1 MEVTRTALT
10 QVIGRLSTAIGQWRT
25 LTTTQREYLRQTRAA
40 AERGLAALP
49 EPFLM
54 LLDNEGLKGL
64 LDVSQMEDGE
74 RLVIEIVR
82 EGEKGL
88 IVTTRTTAN
97 GVRTTANGVVT
108 RPDSTIEAGRIP
120 TEPDPEPE
128 VPPPPSGGTVDIP
141 NWFSWGGIIR
151 SDAPPTIECDGTEA
165 GCTFNSD
172 EGYID
177 DTRTNRVFTAT
188 VNVRAE
194 ATSTI
199 GKTARLVWRE
209 RLSDGTSSE
218 TEVSVVLTEAY
229 QALEVEHDG
238 VENDRPIDL
247 RVSITGAIL
256 GDKFS
261 CQGLPS
267 FSYEDVVDPDPGPG
281 SGDPFAYPYYTQA
294 LVNSRVDSLTVRSDS
309 TSAVS
314 AFNSR
319 LAAAG
324 YRVSTFNNGE
334 APPIYVGNPTSHN
347 NYAVSV
353 AGYSQSWRLPSNAT
367 DGGGSDHPLMIR
379 MASHPVHGAHVELRL
394 WQASINHTARTI
406 TASNYGV
413 FRFNN
418 DGIKHD
424 GGRHSVGRS
433 IENSGARGAGNGLS
447 YGAGMITRQE
457 VIDGEIRHCIR
468 MAFGPGGQTS
478 SGNITSGFVAPAI
491 KSDQSGTISG
501 AVPMG
506 SRFRLKASVN
516 PDSRT
521 VPGRS
526 NTSTETRFLR
536 MFCRALQRY
545 GLMPSDG
552 TGGGHGVYMENSTTG
567 QWSTHIGSTV
577 SSHYGWILRD
587 NRASD
592 GISRSSTDGVP
603 WTELEVVQNISENLT

>member
-10 QVIGRLSTAIGQWRT
+10 QVIGRLSTAIGQWRN
-25 LTTTQREYLRQTRAA
+25 LNVNQREYLRQTRAA

-54 LLDNEGLKGL
+54 LLDPAKVDGL
-64 LDVSQMEDGE
+64 LDINRLERGE
-74 RLVIEIVR
+74 KLTIEIERRDR
-82 EGEKGL
+82 EGV
-88 IVTTRTTAN
+88 IVTIRTTAN
-97 GVRTTANGVVT
+97 GVRTVANGLVT
-108 RPDSTIEAGRIP
+108 MPDTSIVAGRVP
-120 TEPDPEPE
+120 TEQPPEPE
-128 VPPPPSGGTVDIP
+128 VPPPPAGGSVEIP

-151 SDAPPTIECDGTEA
+151 SDAPPTIECDGTED
-165 GCTFNSD
+165 GCTFNTD
-172 EGYID
+172 EGYVD
-177 DTRTNRVFTAT
+177 DTRTNRVFTAS

-209 RLSDGTSSE
+209 RLSDGTSTE
-218 TEVSVVLTEAY
+218 TQDTVVLTEAY

-247 RVSITGAIL
+247 RISITGAIL

-261 CQGLPS
+261 CQALPS
-267 FSYEDVVDPDPGPG
+267 FSYEDVEDPEPGPG
-281 SGDPFAYPYYTQA
+281 PGDPFAYPYYPQA
-294 LVNSRVDSLTVRSDS
+294 LVNTRVDSLTVRSGSS
-309 TSAVS
+309 TAVDR
-314 AFNSR
+314 FNER
-319 LAAAG
+319 LGASS
-324 YRVSTFNNGE
+324 YRIQTLNNGE
-334 APPIYVGNPTSHN
+334 APPIYVGNAASHQ

-353 AGYSQSWRLPSNAT
+353 GGYSENWRLPSNAT
-367 DGGGSDHPLMIR
+367 DGGGADHPLMIR
-379 MASHPVHGAHVELRL
+379 MASHPVHGAHAELRL

-406 TASNYGV
+406 TATNYGV

-433 IENSGARGAGNGLS
+433 IDNSGARGAGNGLA
-447 YGAGMITRQE
+447 YGAGMVTRQE
-457 VIDGEIRHCIR
+457 VVDGEIRHCIR

-478 SGNITSGFVAPAI
+478 SGNITSSFEPPAI
-491 KSDQSGTISG
+491 KSDQSGTVSG
-501 AVPMG
+501 AVKMG
-506 SRFRLKASVN
+506 TVFRLKASVDVN
-516 PDSRT
+516 ART
-521 VPGRS
+521 VPGKA

-536 MFCRALQRY
+536 MFCTALQKY

-552 TGGGHGVYMENSTTG
+552 SGVHGVYMENSATG
-567 QWSTHIGSTV
+567 GWSSVIGEAR

-592 GISRSSTDGVP
+592 GVSRTSTDGVP
-603 WTELEVVQNISENLT
+603 WDQLEVVEARTENLT